1 MKIKYI
7 RFDAVIQ
14 GNSKQ
19 VTGIKKASSM
29 SWLFY

>member
-14 GNSKQ
+14 GNLQ
-19 VTGIKKASSM
+19 QDAGIKKASSM

>member
-19 VTGIKKASSM
+19 DAGIKKASLM